1 MTATHSTTLQDYAR
15 QTTDA
20 AAIIG
25 DGPTAKAIAALAPEL
40 FSEPERNEN
49 TSAVCIVPSLAA
61 ALPAPEWTA
70 AHLAAAVGDPLVWV
84 VHEVQSVI
92 VPLIE
97 AGKPGRIVII
107 LPAEEALGRAGD
119 AAAGAVCGGI
129 LSMARTLS
137 LELKRKAITVNVVC
151 VDTGSCYEKPA
162 IAQALRGQLELLLRR
177 DSWITGQEI
186 WVTDGTEAGRVRP

>member
-1 MTATHSTTLQDYAR
+1 MTATHSTTRQENAR
-15 QTTDA
+15 QATDA
-20 AAIIG
+20 ATIIG
-25 DGPTAKAIAALAPEL
+25 DGPAAKAIAAMAPEL
-40 FSEPERNEN
+40 FPETERNEN

-61 ALPAPEWTA
+61 ALPAPEWTT
-70 AHLAAAVGDPLVWV
+70 AHLAAAVGDPLLWT

-137 LELKRKAITVNVVC
+137 LELKRKAISVNVVC
-151 VDTGSCYEKPA
+151 VDTGSCHEKPE
-162 IAQALRGQLELLLRR
+162 IAQALGGQLELLFRG
-177 DSWITGQEI
+177 DSWITGQQLWI
-186 WVTDGTEAGRVRP
+186 TDGTEAGRVRP